1 MLCVLCVSNIKISVE
16 YSNWRKRYSH
26 KETETR
32 LEARYIWLPLKAFC
46 AALVAAVEAA
56 FAAAVWTVLLDITPV
71 ANSCWAFS
79 KLAPV
84 VRYSPCT
91 FLNMTSEMTADAVK
105 SAAMI
110 IIMIPTGMFL
120 LRPVR
125 DEIQP
130 QFPQLWNPAAW
141 STCTA
146 NWQI

>member
-1 MLCVLCVSNIKISVE
+1 MLLCIVCFQQKISVE
-16 YSNWRKRYSH
+16 YSNWRKRYSP
-26 KETETR
+26 KETENCFQ
-32 LEARYIWLPLKAFC
+32 ARYIWLPLKAFC

-141 STCTA
+141 STWTA